1 MSKAIVKNSLLSS
14 SINIKNIS
22 RSVNSFANAFTKS
35 QRIASDIQK
44 QTKDANDFKSKL
56 IRNDDSYFRKRQENI
71 QRKDREDEI
80 ESSTVGGAIRRTG
93 SVVSKSTRGF
103 LGRMLDFIGVLFVGW
118 ILNTLPNLNKSIVGF
133 IKRASILV
141 GSLGSLIDTITSSLF
156 SFGSNL
162 KDADESIRQIDFT
175 EDEKFINEE
184 LDSTESAFRQLTKQI
199 FGAFNWFND
208 PKRMGI
214 PANSWNDLETL
225 PPENILP
232 NGALP
237 FYTQGE
243 DKDKNKSNV
252 TPPSNVTPNDA
263 KDNKTKEDV
272 KKDSEK
278 PTETEQKPDSNEG
291 STETKDQKPDSNK
304 GSTETKEQPEENEQ
318 PEEDSDDGPDVRGL
332 DGEKLSPKV
341 EGEQEKALKQSGF
354 DPEFKDGGII
364 KGKSHQEG
372 GENINVEGGEAI
384 IPKKSVE
391 KYTPEFINRIIKG
404 DADKV
409 TKLKAS
415 RSLLEKLVEQH
426 KEDNM
431 GLIRVDEYDKLQ
443 EQTIGKLK
451 EFLTQ
456 QEDRFAQ
463 QEDQI
468 QGVRQKIESIDL
480 GGLEPEDAIEVQK
493 SLISSFINPIKTS
506 RKSSFKRVKKP
517 KILPIPAKSPSSSRS
532 PRKPSSPPINKR
544 GSSSSIPV
552 KTGGDV
558 WNKLQVLELQ
568 YT

>member
-1 MSKAIVKNSLLSS
+1 MSKAVVKNSLLSS

-35 QRIASDIQK
+35 QRIASDIQN
-44 QTKDANDFKSKL
+44 QTKDANEFKSKL

-141 GSLGSLIDTITSSLF
+141 GSLSSLIDTITSSLF
-156 SFGSNL
+156 SFGANL

-175 EDEKFINEE
+175 EDEKFMNEE

-208 PKRMGI
+208 PRRMGI
-214 PANSWNDLETL
+214 PANSWNDVESL
-225 PPENILP
+225 PPETILP

-243 DKDKNKSNV
+243 DKKESNV
-252 TPPSNVTPNDA
+252 TPPSNVTSDDA
-263 KDNKTKEDV
+263 KDNEAKEEI
-272 KKDSEK
+272 KKDSQK
-278 PTETEQKPDSNEG
+278 PEETEQKSDSNEG
-291 STETKDQKPDSNK
+291 SI
-304 GSTETKEQPEENEQ
+304 ETKEQPQDTSDKDLFDDEPDYENDREAWNEWNQ
-318 PEEDSDDGPDVRGL
+318 KESDALKANPDSSGL
-332 DGEKLSPKV
+332 DM
-341 EGEQEKALKQSGF
+341 
-354 DPEFKDGGII
+354 FKDGGIV

-384 IPKKSVE
+384 VPKKSVE

-409 TKLKAS
+409 TKLRAS

-426 KEDNM
+426 KEANM
-431 GLIRVDEYDKLQ
+431 GIIRVDEYDKLQ

-451 EFLTQ
+451 EFL
-456 QEDRFAQ
+456 AQ
-463 QEDQI
+463 QEDQFVQQEDKI
-468 QGVRQKIESIDL
+468 QGVRQQIESIDL

-493 SLISSFINPIKTS
+493 SLISSFINPIKTT

>member
-1 MSKAIVKNSLLSS
+1 MSNAIVKNSLLSS

-35 QRIASDIQK
+35 QRIASDIQN
-44 QTKDANDFKSKL
+44 QTKDANEFKSKL

-252 TPPSNVTPNDA
+252 TPPSNVTSDDA
-263 KDNKTKEDV
+263 KDNEAKEEI
-272 KKDSEK
+272 KKDSQK
-278 PTETEQKPDSNEG
+278 PEETEQKSDSNEG
-291 STETKDQKPDSNK
+291 SI
-304 GSTETKEQPEENEQ
+304 ETKEQPQDTSDKDLFDDEPDYENDREAWNEWNQ
-318 PEEDSDDGPDVRGL
+318 KESDALKANPDSSGL
-332 DGEKLSPKV
+332 DM
-341 EGEQEKALKQSGF
+341 
-354 DPEFKDGGII
+354 FKDGGIV

-384 IPKKSVE
+384 VPKKSVE

-409 TKLKAS
+409 TKLRAS

-426 KEDNM
+426 KEANM
-431 GLIRVDEYDKLQ
+431 GIIRVDEYDKLQ

>member
-1 MSKAIVKNSLLSS
+1 MSKAVVKNSLLSS

-35 QRIASDIQK
+35 QRIASDIQN
-44 QTKDANDFKSKL
+44 QTKDANEFKSKL

-175 EDEKFINEE
+175 EDEKFMNEE

-208 PKRMGI
+208 PRRMGI
-214 PANSWNDLETL
+214 PANSWNDVESL
-225 PPENILP
+225 PPETILP

-243 DKDKNKSNV
+243 DKKESNV
-252 TPPSNVTPNDA
+252 TPPSNVTSDDA
-263 KDNKTKEDV
+263 KDNEAKEEI
-272 KKDSEK
+272 KKDSQK
-278 PTETEQKPDSNEG
+278 PEETEQKPDSNEG
-291 STETKDQKPDSNK
+291 STEKTEQKTDSNE
-304 GSTETKEQPEENEQ
+304 GSIETKEQPQDNSDKDVFDDEPDYENDREAWNEWNQ
-318 PEEDSDDGPDVRGL
+318 KESD
-332 DGEKLSPKV
+332 
-341 EGEQEKALKQSGF
+341 ALKANPDSSGF
-354 DPEFKDGGII
+354 DMFKDGGIV

-384 IPKKSVE
+384 VPKKSVE

-409 TKLKAS
+409 TKLRAS

-426 KEDNM
+426 KEANM
-431 GLIRVDEYDKLQ
+431 GIIRVDEYDKLQ

-451 EFLTQ
+451 EFLAQ
-456 QEDRFAQ
+456 QEDQFVQ

-468 QGVRQKIESIDL
+468 QGVRQQIESIDL
-480 GGLEPEDAIEVQK
+480 GGLEPEDALEVQK
-493 SLISSFINPIKTS
+493 SLISSFISPIKTS

-517 KILPIPAKSPSSSRS
+517 KILPIPVKSPSRSSRQSSS
-532 PRKPSSPPINKR
+532 PPPINKR

-552 KTGGDV
+552 KTGGDDSV

>member
-56 IRNDDSYFRKRQENI
+56 VRNDDSYFRKRQENI

-243 DKDKNKSNV
+243 DKNKSNV

-263 KDNKTKEDV
+263 KDNETKEDI
-272 KKDSEK
+272 KKDSQK
-278 PTETEQKPDSNEG
+278 PEETEQKPDSNEG
-291 STETKDQKPDSNK
+291 STETKEQKPDSNE
-304 GSTETKEQPEENEQ
+304 GSTETKEQPQDTSDKKEEI
-318 PEEDSDDGPDVRGL
+318 SDDGPDVRGL
-332 DGEKLSPKV
+332 DGEELSPEV
-341 EGEQEKALKQSGF
+341 EGQQEEALKQSGL
-354 DPEFKDGGII
+354 EYKDGGII
-364 KGKSHQEG
+364 KGKSNQEG
-372 GENINVEGGEAI
+372 GENIN
-384 IPKKSVE
+384 
-391 KYTPEFINRIIKG
+391 G

-426 KEDNM
+426 KEANM

-468 QGVRQKIESIDL
+468 QGVKQKIESIDL

>member
-1 MSKAIVKNSLLSS
+1 MSKAVVKNSLLSS

-35 QRIASDIQK
+35 QRIASDIQN
-44 QTKDANDFKSKL
+44 QTKDANEFKSKL

-118 ILNTLPNLNKSIVGF
+118 ILNTLPNLNKSIVSF
-133 IKRASILV
+133 IRRASILV

-175 EDEKFINEE
+175 EDEKFMNDE

-208 PKRMGI
+208 PRRMGI
-214 PANSWNDLETL
+214 PANSWNDVESL

-243 DKDKNKSNV
+243 DKKESNV
-252 TPPSNVTPNDA
+252 TPPSNVTSDDA
-263 KDNKTKEDV
+263 KDNEVKEEI
-272 KKDSEK
+272 KKDSQK
-278 PTETEQKPDSNEG
+278 PEETEQKSDSKEEPKEEPKEDVVVEGTNTTPKELPPEGKVEINDTASKEEDSNEEFKLEPG
-291 STETKDQKPDSNK
+291 
-304 GSTETKEQPEENEQ
+304 
-318 PEEDSDDGPDVRGL
+318 EDS
-332 DGEKLSPKV
+332 
-341 EGEQEKALKQSGF
+341 GF
-354 DPEFKDGGII
+354 EMFKDGGIV

-384 IPKKSVE
+384 VPKKSVE

-409 TKLKAS
+409 TKLRAS

-426 KEDNM
+426 KEANM
-431 GLIRVDEYDKLQ
+431 GIIRVDEYDKLQ

-480 GGLEPEDAIEVQK
+480 GGLEPEDALEVQK
-493 SLISSFINPIKTS
+493 SLISSFISPIKTS

-517 KILPIPAKSPSSSRS
+517 KILPIPVKSPSRSSRQSSS
-532 PRKPSSPPINKR
+532 PPPINKR

-552 KTGGDV
+552 KTGGDDSV

>member
-1 MSKAIVKNSLLSS
+1 MSKAVVKNSLLSS

-35 QRIASDIQK
+35 QRIASDIQN
-44 QTKDANDFKSKL
+44 QTKDANEFKSKL

-118 ILNTLPNLNKSIVGF
+118 ILNTLPNLNKSIVSF
-133 IKRASILV
+133 IRRASILV

-175 EDEKFINEE
+175 EDEKFMNDE

-208 PKRMGI
+208 PRRMGI
-214 PANSWNDLETL
+214 PANSWNDVESL
-225 PPENILP
+225 PPETILP

-243 DKDKNKSNV
+243 DKKESNV
-252 TPPSNVTPNDA
+252 TPPSNVTSDDA
-263 KDNKTKEDV
+263 KDNEVKEEI
-272 KKDSEK
+272 KKDSQK
-278 PTETEQKPDSNEG
+278 PEETEQKSDSKEEPKEEPKEDVVVEGTNTTPKELPPEGKVEINDTASKEEDSNEEFKLEPG
-291 STETKDQKPDSNK
+291 
-304 GSTETKEQPEENEQ
+304 
-318 PEEDSDDGPDVRGL
+318 EDS
-332 DGEKLSPKV
+332 
-341 EGEQEKALKQSGF
+341 GF
-354 DPEFKDGGII
+354 EMFKDGGIV

-384 IPKKSVE
+384 VPKKSVE

-409 TKLKAS
+409 TKLRAS

-426 KEDNM
+426 KEANM
-431 GLIRVDEYDKLQ
+431 GIIRVDEYDKLQ

-480 GGLEPEDAIEVQK
+480 GGLEPEDALEVQK
-493 SLISSFINPIKTS
+493 SLISSFISPIKTS

-517 KILPIPAKSPSSSRS
+517 KILPIPVKSPSRSSRQSSS
-532 PRKPSSPPINKR
+532 PPPINKR

-552 KTGGDV
+552 KVGGDDSV

>member
-1 MSKAIVKNSLLSS
+1 MSKAVVKNSLLSS

-56 IRNDDSYFRKRQENI
+56 VRNDDSYFRKRQENI

-243 DKDKNKSNV
+243 DKNKSNV

-263 KDNKTKEDV
+263 KDNETKEDI
-272 KKDSEK
+272 KKDSQK
-278 PTETEQKPDSNEG
+278 PEETEQKPDSNEG
-291 STETKDQKPDSNK
+291 STEKTEQKTDSNE
-304 GSTETKEQPEENEQ
+304 GSIETKEQPQDNSDKDVFDDEPDYENDREAWNEWNQ
-318 PEEDSDDGPDVRGL
+318 KESDALKANPDSSGL
-332 DGEKLSPKV
+332 DM
-341 EGEQEKALKQSGF
+341 
-354 DPEFKDGGII
+354 FKDGGIV

-384 IPKKSVE
+384 VPKKSVE

-409 TKLKAS
+409 TKLRAS

-426 KEDNM
+426 KEANM

-517 KILPIPAKSPSSSRS
+517 KILPIPAKSPSSSKS
-532 PRKPSSPPINKR
+532 SRKPSSPPINKR